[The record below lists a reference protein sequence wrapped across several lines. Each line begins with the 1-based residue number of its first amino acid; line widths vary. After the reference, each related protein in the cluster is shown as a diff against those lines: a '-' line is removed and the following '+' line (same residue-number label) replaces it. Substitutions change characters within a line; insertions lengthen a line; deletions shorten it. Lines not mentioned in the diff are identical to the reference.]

1 MRTFA
6 QNQPQQPVS
15 SSFAR
20 PNTTTPGCVHHEH
33 PVLYVQRAMGNQ
45 AVQRMLQTHVEEPTS
60 GLTGTASPCFGHDF
74 SRISIHPHAVG
85 AIQTKLQISK
95 PGDEYEQEADRT
107 SEQVMRMPEP
117 QLQRACDCGGTCPQ
131 CQAEGHKLLQTKHV
145 ETGDLGQTAAPPI
158 LHDVLRS
165 PGQSLDPATRNFME
179 SRFRYDFSSVRVHSD
194 EMAAESAR
202 ALHALGYTVGRDIV
216 FGPGQ
221 YAPETPTGR
230 QLLAHELTH
239 VVQQE
244 ALPSLAATVQ
254 RQTDPMQQ
262 HMDDMDMEMERK
274 YANSGAPKA
283 QSCGRPSWCPAGFCS
298 PYTSEKLAEYYRSK
312 RAWWL
317 LAGISAVVDSRV
329 VPFWKEYL
337 WGGSA
342 AKNLTAD
349 FGKDFSNSLTTKKT
363 TTFLT
368 NELKKSLAAK
378 PLTVSTTA
386 SLDIATLIPTAIATL
401 NDPASPD
408 RMNFSAPRDIPG
420 NLAGDIGSNQ
430 TTCPAGAQPSRF
442 NDERRVSGTV
452 EVARKSGSEIVVTP
466 LISYTVKDTVD
477 LCPGDCGS
485 PAEQIATVPLSQFE
499 ATGIS
504 GDVPF
509 TVDFPAPSLGSFT
522 ISAPPPTSPAP
533 IPAPA
538 SKKPSK

>member
-317 LAGISAVVDSRV
+317 LAGISAVVDDYVAQIVAHQPHGPYHLLGWSFGTELV
-329 VPFWKEYL
+329 LKYGALPPV
-337 WGGSA
+337 A
-342 AKNLTAD
+342 AAVEGAVLLSPPLHRAVD
-349 FGKDFSNSLTTKKT
+349 VDLDAWASYG
-363 TTFLT
+363 
-368 NELKKSLAAK
+368 K
-378 PLTVSTTA
+378 PLTVLVPEFDDYLQPPAAAERFARVPQAKLVAVDGAKHLWVGEKYASRALDEIASTVLGGA
-386 SLDIATLIPTAIATL
+386 VALPAQWHGPVGTL
-401 NDPASPD
+401 PA
-408 RMNFSAPRDIPG
+408 
-420 NLAGDIGSNQ
+420 
-430 TTCPAGAQPSRF
+430 
-442 NDERRVSGTV
+442 
-452 EVARKSGSEIVVTP
+452 
-466 LISYTVKDTVD
+466 
-477 LCPGDCGS
+477 
-485 PAEQIATVPLSQFE
+485 
-499 ATGIS
+499 
-504 GDVPF
+504 
-509 TVDFPAPSLGSFT
+509 
-522 ISAPPPTSPAP
+522 
-533 IPAPA
+533 
-538 SKKPSK
+538 